1 MTWQELRTGVY
12 EPDGSMRDLCVLA
25 ATRQQWHEWVAYVN
39 QHYRVEWSAED
50 HHEGQKFPA
59 IDQDYIARR
68 WDKGAEALSTSACL
82 FLGHVHVT
90 CNFTSEEV
98 IENVIAPWEF
108 TSLEDHDRLMAYLVE
123 WSTELGT
130 EVLVTY
136 ESFHEGV
143 YIRVKGTT
151 IQFE

>member
-1 MTWQELRTGVY
+1 MTWEELRKGVY
-12 EPDGSMRDLCVLA
+12 EPDGSMRDLCVPA
-25 ATRQQWHEWVAYVN
+25 ATRQQWHDWMEHVN
-39 QHYRVEWSAED
+39 RHYRVEWSAED
-50 HHEGQKFPA
+50 HQDGQTFPA
-59 IDQDYIARR
+59 IDLDYIARR

-82 FLGHVHVT
+82 FLGHLHVM
-90 CNFTSEEV
+90 CYFTDEEV

-108 TSLEDHDRLMAYLVE
+108 ASPEDHNRLMAYLVD
-123 WSTELGT
+123 WSTALGK

-143 YIRVKGTT
+143 YIRVKGTA